1 MERINQRTN
10 YLVGSNIKR
19 LRLEKKLKNKEI
31 VTQLQLLGVEIST
44 GTYSKV
50 ESGRNNPSVDMLI
63 ALTDIF
69 ECDYNV
75 FFSKLR

>member
-10 YLVGSNIKR
+10 HLVGSNIKR
-19 LRLEKKLKNKEI
+19 LRLEKKLKNKDI
-31 VTQLQLLGVEIST
+31 VTQLQLFGVEIST

-69 ECDYNV
+69 ECDYNA
-75 FFSKLR
+75 FFLKLR